1 MIVSAELT
9 EDIDG
14 ETVAPDKSA
23 GAIHRDEDAEICKHF
38 AADSVRS
45 FYYGWSIGFMII
57 GFNILLRFAIIA
69 LVELVRDDSRS
80 M

>member
-1 MIVSAELT
+1 MIVPAEVS
-9 EDIDG
+9 EDIDT
-14 ETVAPDKSA
+14 EAPTSKKSA
-23 GAIHRDEDAEICKHF
+23 VLLHRDEDNEICKHF

>member
-1 MIVSAELT
+1 MVPTGMT
-9 EDIDG
+9 EEVDT
-14 ETVAPDKSA
+14 ETPSSKKAAVLL
-23 GAIHRDEDAEICKHF
+23 HRDEDTEICKHF

-45 FYYGWSIGFMII
+45 FYYGWSMGFMII

-69 LVELVRDDSRS
+69 LVEKVVRDDSRS